1 MNPQPPLAL
10 LEFNSKIYSYDDL
23 IRCLRDIGIKDGD
36 TLCVHTELITL
47 GRPLVGKDEFL
58 GSIVQAFYEV
68 IGRAGTLIMPTFTYS
83 FCKNQI
89 YDKRH
94 SRSTMG
100 LLTEYY
106 RHCDGVVRTD
116 DPIFSFAIS
125 GANASEYL
133 GRTPTCFS
141 KGCVY
146 DKLRQNGGKI
156 VLFGLE
162 HLGYTFTHYLEEQIG
177 VSYRYFKRFSGMMI
191 DENGVQTQQEIDYYV
206 RYLDRTSEMSVP
218 KQIEILKRSNNFNL
232 APFGGAMIV
241 AIDAQKYYDETYKA
255 IMESESNIL

>member
-1 MNPQPPLAL
+1 MSHPLAL
-10 LEFNSKIYSYDDL
+10 LESKGKIYSYDDL
-23 IRCLRDIGIKDGD
+23 VRSLVEIGIKNGD
-36 TLCVHTELITL
+36 TLCVHTELIAL

-58 GSIVQAFYEV
+58 GSIVRAFYEV

-83 FCKNQI
+83 FCKGQI
-89 YDKRH
+89 YDKQH

-106 RHCDGVVRTD
+106 RHCKGVVRTD
-116 DPIFSFAIS
+116 DPIFSFAIG
-125 GANASEYL
+125 GANVSEYL
-133 GRTPTCFS
+133 ERTPTCFS

-146 DKLRQNGGKI
+146 DKLWRNGGKI
-156 VLFGLE
+156 ILFGLE

-177 VSYRYFKRFSGMMI
+177 VSYRYFKRFSGVMI
-191 DENGVQTQQEIDYYV
+191 DENGVKTQQEIDYYV

-218 KQIEILKRSNNFNL
+218 KQIEILKRSNNFNV

-241 AIDAQKYYDETYKA
+241 AIDAKRYYDETYKA